1 VWLAYLDETGN
12 TGRDLR
18 SADQPLHI
26 IGALLVRE
34 DQIPALQAAVRDL
47 ARELFPLEHLDPGFE
62 FHGAEIFGGS
72 GRFDGWSPADRV
84 AAFRGLAALVGAHD
98 ARVIVRGVNKPRL
111 ADRYGDA
118 AYHPHDISLM
128 YTLEEIER
136 FARAEGRRAGETI
149 RVLAV
154 ADENQETED
163 AALRDLARY
172 QEVGTTWGW
181 NPEPIDHVVDTM
193 HFVDSKTNWVMQ
205 LADCVTFLAGRWLK
219 IGYGIV
225 PDGPS
230 AAAVRG
236 IWDDLIQP
244 TLVVVRIWDP

>member
-1 VWLAYLDETGN
+1 MWLAYLDETGN

-18 SADQPLHI
+18 SPGQPLHI

-34 DQIPALQAAVRDL
+34 DQIRPLQGAVRDL
-47 ARELFPLEHLDPGFE
+47 ARDLFPAEHLGPEFE
-62 FHGAEIFGGS
+62 FHGTEIFGGS
-72 GRFDGWSPADRV
+72 GRFEGWSPGDRV
-84 AAFRGLAALVGAHD
+84 AAFRRIAAIVAAHD
-98 ARVIVRGVNKPRL
+98 ARVVIRGVNKPRL

-136 FARAEGRRAGETI
+136 FARAEGRRTGETL

-163 AALRDLARY
+163 AALRDLALY

-181 NPEPIDHVVDTM
+181 NPEPIDHLVDTM
-193 HFVDSKTNWVMQ
+193 HFVDSKTNWIMQ

-219 IGYGIV
+219 ITYGIV
-225 PDGPS
+225 PDGQS
-230 AAAVRG
+230 AAAVRSM
-236 IWDDLIQP
+236 WEELIRP